1 MKIKSIKLQNFRCFE
16 NLELS
21 FHQQLTVIVGKN
33 ASGKSTVLDAVAI
46 SAGTFPS
53 AFDGMANYG
62 IKKEDARLV
71 TNIFG
76 DSLNTSSVY
85 PVILSSTGVIDN
97 HDVYWERKLTGST
110 GRCTFAFAKQITSI
124 TSEYQNKIIEGDTTV
139 VLPLV
144 AYYGTG
150 RLWLQHREKKE
161 DVLLKSSRT
170 NGYIDCMD
178 SAANDK
184 LIMNWFSKE
193 TSKKLQKKTGTA
205 AFDAVIMAIEK
216 CISRLIESDSVVVSY
231 NFDNNDLDIQYKRDD
246 QDVILPLNR
255 MSDGYKCTI
264 SLITDI
270 AYRMAQLNPQLR
282 EKVLDTPGVVIVDE
296 IDLHL
301 HPEWQKRILDDLT
314 SIFPNIQF
322 IVSTHASSVISSV
335 KSENLIVLE
344 NNSASA
350 PIGEVYGKDSNTIHS
365 GVMGSSERP
374 DPIKTLFSEFYNALN
389 TLEFVKAKSVISE
402 IEGLI
407 GTNDSELSACYTKLK
422 FAELKAGRNND

>member
-1 MKIKSIKLQNFRCFE
+1 MRIESIKLQNFRCFE
-16 NLELS
+16 NLELK
-21 FHQQLTVIVGKN
+21 FHEQLTVIVGKN
-33 ASGKSTVLDAVAI
+33 ASGKSTILDAVAI
-46 SAGTFPS
+46 SVGTFPS
-53 AFDGMANYG
+53 SFDGIGNYG

-76 DSLNTSSVY
+76 DSLNISSVY
-85 PVILSSTGVIDN
+85 PVILSSTGFVN
-97 HDVYWERKLTGST
+97 NRKVHWKRMLTKST
-110 GRCTFAFAKQITSI
+110 GRCTLASAKEITAI
-124 TSEYQNKIIEGDTTV
+124 TNEYQKRIIEGDTTV

-161 DVLLKSSRT
+161 DVLLNSSRT

-184 LIMNWFSKE
+184 LIMNWLNKE

-216 CISRLIESDSVVVSY
+216 CISLLIESNDVTVSY
-231 NFDNNDLDIQYKRDD
+231 NFDNNDLDIQYKKDD
-246 QDVILPLNR
+246 QEVILPLNR

-282 EKVLDTPGVVIVDE
+282 EKVLDAPGVVIIDE

-301 HPEWQKRILDDLT
+301 HPEWQKRILGDLT
-314 SIFPNIQF
+314 NIFPHIQF

-350 PIGEVYGKDSNTIHS
+350 PVGEVYGKDSNTIHS

-374 DPIKTLFSEFYNALN
+374 DLVKNLFSKFYNALN
-389 TLEFVKAKSVISE
+389 AYDLDEARLVISE
-402 IEGLI
+402 IEKEI
-407 GTNDSELSACYTKLK
+407 GTNDSELSACYTKLTL
-422 FAELKAGRNND
+422 AELMVGKKK

>member
-1 MKIKSIKLQNFRCFE
+1 MKIDSIQLKNFRCFK

-21 FHQQLTVIVGKN
+21 FNPKLTVIVGKN
-33 ASGKSTVLDAVAI
+33 ASGKSTILDAVAI
-46 SAGTFPS
+46 AVGTFPS
-53 AFDGMANYG
+53 TFDGIGNYG
-62 IKKEDARLV
+62 IKKEDAMLV
-71 TNIFG
+71 TNMFG
-76 DSLNTSSVY
+76 DSLNSTPVY
-85 PVILSSTGVIDN
+85 PVVISSNGKIGDN
-97 HDVYWERKLTGST
+97 NVHWERALTKST
-110 GRCTFAFAKQITSI
+110 GRCTFSLAKEITKI
-124 TSEYQNKIIEGDTTV
+124 TEDYQKRIIAGDTTV
-139 VLPLV
+139 ILPLV

-161 DVLLKSSRT
+161 DVLLNSSRT

-184 LIMNWFSKE
+184 LIMNWFNKE

-216 CISRLIESDSVVVSY
+216 CISLLVEEDDVSVSY
-231 NFDNNDLDIQYKRDD
+231 NFDNNDLDIQYRMDGKD
-246 QDVILPLNR
+246 IIFPLNR
-255 MSDGYKCTI
+255 MSDGYRCTI

-282 EKVLDTPGVVIVDE
+282 EQVLETPGVVIIDE

-335 KSENLIVLE
+335 TSDNLIMLDGNKAV
-344 NNSASA
+344 SPS
-350 PIGEVYGKDSNTIHS
+350 GEVYGKDSNTIHS
-365 GVMGSSERP
+365 SIMGSSERP
-374 DPIKTLFSEFYNALN
+374 DKIKNLFLEFYKYLEVADIENADL
-389 TLEFVKAKSVISE
+389 TIKK
-402 IEGLI
+402 IESKI
-407 GTNDSELSACYTKLK
+407 GINDSELNACYTKLALAK
-422 FAELKAGRNND
+422 LKVGKRK